1 MRRIF
6 KSGIQ
11 GAKDVTAAG
20 RSAFPQDRNFATWTR
35 QRLKMVMPIGVIVA
49 VAILCIIIAVLTAA
63 HRADEMAVTNER
75 QLLSQALLDAA
86 RQTADDIAS
95 VASSESGVQNIQ
107 KNYDPQW
114 VERRVGQ
121 WLYQFFE
128 IDLAFVVNGLANPI
142 FATRQG
148 KFANPASA
156 GEVLRELQP
165 FMAAFYDH
173 PATPVVDKTGLAATA
188 AMTASGTRAFALQ
201 NILNAPAIV
210 AIVAV
215 APAGSTAHPTPT
227 TPAVVGVKF
236 IDKALLAEI
245 ATLLNLSN
253 LRIAGPDA
261 INRDDSTLALRD
273 AENRP
278 IAHMAWTSQRP
289 GTTMIAMVTPF
300 IAIVFAG
307 LTLMTVLI
315 RRYVQRTATE
325 IELGETQLRYLAMH
339 DTLSGLPNRMFFS
352 EQLEAAIANANKSNS
367 TAAVLCI
374 DLDHFKDI
382 NDTLG
387 HAIGDELILHVT
399 ARLQRAVRGHDLVAR
414 LGGDEFAIISAIQ
427 TDYELLQSLGSRIV
441 TMLTAP
447 YAVAD
452 RTITIGASIGIA
464 AIDDRTANASDVMRN
479 ADLALYRAKS
489 DGLNRVCIY
498 DPVMDAALLD
508 RKLMESDLR
517 AAIADNNLRLAY
529 QPVMSSAGDTIIG
542 IEALARWTHPNRGE
556 VSPVEFI
563 PIAES
568 SGLIVD
574 LESWALR
581 QACLDCKQWPG
592 VTLSINVS
600 PLQFRRTDFV
610 DSVEQS
616 LALTGFD
623 PSQLELEVTESTF
636 LGNMDATERA
646 MLRLKALGV
655 RLALDDFGTGYSSLL
670 YLRRFPFDRIK
681 IDRSFVG
688 NIERAP
694 DAAAIVHAVVGLG
707 RGLGMRVTAEGV
719 ETPEQHMFLRAAGVH
734 AMQGYLFG
742 QPCSAAEIGARLGRP
757 EKLKLDNIDSG
768 LAIAS

>member
-1 MRRIF
+1 
-6 KSGIQ
+6 
-11 GAKDVTAAG
+11 
-20 RSAFPQDRNFATWTR
+20 
-35 QRLKMVMPIGVIVA
+35 
-49 VAILCIIIAVLTAA
+49 
-63 HRADEMAVTNER
+63 
-75 QLLSQALLDAA
+75 
-86 RQTADDIAS
+86 
-95 VASSESGVQNIQ
+95 
-107 KNYDPQW
+107 
-114 VERRVGQ
+114 
-121 WLYQFFE
+121 
-128 IDLAFVVNGLANPI
+128 
-142 FATRQG
+142 
-148 KFANPASA
+148 
-156 GEVLRELQP
+156 
-165 FMAAFYDH
+165 
-173 PATPVVDKTGLAATA
+173 
-188 AMTASGTRAFALQ
+188 
-201 NILNAPAIV
+201 
-210 AIVAV
+210 
-215 APAGSTAHPTPT
+215 
-227 TPAVVGVKF
+227 
-236 IDKALLAEI
+236 
-245 ATLLNLSN
+245 
-253 LRIAGPDA
+253 
-261 INRDDSTLALRD
+261 
-273 AENRP
+273 
-278 IAHMAWTSQRP
+278 
-289 GTTMIAMVTPF
+289 MIAMVTPF

-307 LTLMTVLI
+307 LILMTVLI

-610 DSVEQS
+610 EFRR
-616 LALTGFD
+616 TIPG
-623 PSQLELEVTESTF
+623 TY
-636 LGNMDATERA
+636 R
-646 MLRLKALGV
+646 V
-655 RLALDDFGTGYSSLL
+655 RSEPT
-670 YLRRFPFDRIK
+670 R
-681 IDRSFVG
+681 
-688 NIERAP
+688 
-694 DAAAIVHAVVGLG
+694 
-707 RGLGMRVTAEGV
+707 T
-719 ETPEQHMFLRAAGVH
+719 
-734 AMQGYLFG
+734 
-742 QPCSAAEIGARLGRP
+742 
-757 EKLKLDNIDSG
+757 
-768 LAIAS
+768 

>member
-1 MRRIF
+1 
-6 KSGIQ
+6 
-11 GAKDVTAAG
+11 
-20 RSAFPQDRNFATWTR
+20 
-35 QRLKMVMPIGVIVA
+35 MPLGVIVA

-63 HRADEMAVTNER
+63 HRADEMAINNER
-75 QLLSQALLDAA
+75 QLLSRALMDAA
-86 RQTADDIAS
+86 RQTAGDIAS
-95 VASSESGVQNIQ
+95 IANSESGVRNIQ
-107 KNYDPQW
+107 ESYDPQW
-114 VERRVGQ
+114 AERHVGQ
-121 WLYQFFE
+121 WLYRFFE
-128 IDLAFVVNGLANPI
+128 IDLAFVVHGLAQPI
-142 FATRQG
+142 FAMREG
-148 KFANPASA
+148 KNANPAW
-156 GEVLRELQP
+156 GREVLQELQT
-165 FMAAFYDH
+165 FITAFYDQ
-173 PATPVVDKTGLAATA
+173 PANPAAEKPGPAPTTA
-188 AMTASGTRAFALQ
+188 VAASGTRAFALK

-215 APAGSTAHPTPT
+215 APAGTTAHPKPT
-227 TPAVVGVKF
+227 IPAVIGVKF
-236 IDKALLAEI
+236 IDKPLLTEIAALLK
-245 ATLLNLSN
+245 LSH
-253 LRIAGPDA
+253 LRIVGAEA
-261 INRDDSTLALRD
+261 IDPDDSTLVLRD
-273 AENRP
+273 AEDQP
-278 IAHMAWTSQRP
+278 ISHLAWTSRRP
-289 GTTMIAMVTPF
+289 GTAMIAMVTPF

-307 LTLMTVLI
+307 LVLMAVLI

-352 EQLEAAIANANKSNS
+352 EQLETAIVSAHNANS

-414 LGGDEFAIISAIQ
+414 LGGDEFAIISTIQ
-427 TDYELLQSLGSRIV
+427 VDYELLQSIGARII
-441 TMLTAP
+441 TALTAP

-452 RTITIGASIGIA
+452 RTITIGASIGVA
-464 AIDDRTANASDVMRN
+464 VIDDRTANASHVMRN
-479 ADLALYRAKS
+479 ADLALYRAKN
-489 DGLNRVCIY
+489 DGINRVCIY

-517 AAIADNNLRLAY
+517 AALADNDLRLAY

-542 IEALARWTHPNRGE
+542 IEALARWTHPDRGE

-610 DSVEQS
+610 DAVERT

-636 LGNMDATERA
+636 LGNMDVTETA

-734 AMQGYLFG
+734 AMQGFLFG

-757 EKLKLDNIDSG
+757 QQHKYNDIESG